1 MGNTSS
7 THNCNVVFLGLDGSG
22 KTSILARL
30 SGDDPRTV
38 LPTLGF
44 NIRAFS
50 LENAPLLKVW
60 DQGGT
65 PSMRRYW
72 PAYYAKA
79 HAIAFV
85 IDSSDHRRL
94 GECSRVMQEV
104 LDDDLLLGVPLL
116 VLANKQDVPNAIPS
130 GEIEELMHLGSIRD
144 RAWRCIACSAL
155 RDKGLYD
162 GLRWLAEAS
171 VGARPGSKGKKP
183 KPFVPKAGAP
193 SAEGRDSWA
202 EEGEGEEEA
211 EEDEAQERRLNRR
224 RRPTAGGAPAPA
236 PAGAAAEDEKGETSP
251 GAGTASP
258 KKKGRLSSLSPRK
271 SRSGESSEKS
281 PRKERTGS
289 GGFLRR
295 GSSKKGTESSGEE
308 EAGST
313 EGSEASSGKGGKDG
327 TTAVGGTRRR
337 RAGSA
342 AAAKKAESS
351 DEEEAAPPP
360 AEEEIA
366 EDTKRRTRSTR
377 NRRQEGGGE

>member
-85 IDSSDHRRL
+85 IDSSDHRRP

-130 GEIEELMHLGSIRD
+130 GEIEELAPRLDPRPRVAVHRLLGAPGQGPVR
-144 RAWRCIACSAL
+144 RAALARGGVGRRTAGRQGQEAKAL
-155 RDKGLYD
+155 RAQG
-162 GLRWLAEAS
+162 
-171 VGARPGSKGKKP
+171 
-183 KPFVPKAGAP
+183 
-193 SAEGRDSWA
+193 GR
-202 EEGEGEEEA
+202 
-211 EEDEAQERRLNRR
+211 
-224 RRPTAGGAPAPA
+224 
-236 PAGAAAEDEKGETSP
+236 
-251 GAGTASP
+251 
-258 KKKGRLSSLSPRK
+258 
-271 SRSGESSEKS
+271 
-281 PRKERTGS
+281 
-289 GGFLRR
+289 
-295 GSSKKGTESSGEE
+295 
-308 EAGST
+308 
-313 EGSEASSGKGGKDG
+313 
-327 TTAVGGTRRR
+327 AVGRGPRLV
-337 RAGSA
+337 G
-342 AAAKKAESS
+342 
-351 DEEEAAPPP
+351 
-360 AEEEIA
+360 
-366 EDTKRRTRSTR
+366 
-377 NRRQEGGGE
+377 

>member
-171 VGARPGSKGKKP
+171 VGARPGGSD
-183 KPFVPKAGAP
+183 
-193 SAEGRDSWA
+193 GRRA
-202 EEGEGEEEA
+202 
-211 EEDEAQERRLNRR
+211 RC
-224 RRPTAGGAPAPA
+224 RRPDFRADVEV
-236 PAGAAAEDEKGETSP
+236 AAMCGRCYIFFRCLYPVVFRKGMP
-251 GAGTASP
+251 WLL
-258 KKKGRLSSLSPRK
+258 LSTVPCYNLIWYMLFR
-271 SRSGESSEKS
+271 
-281 PRKERTGS
+281 
-289 GGFLRR
+289 
-295 GSSKKGTESSGEE
+295 
-308 EAGST
+308 
-313 EGSEASSGKGGKDG
+313 
-327 TTAVGGTRRR
+327 AVV
-337 RAGSA
+337 ACA
-342 AAAKKAESS
+342 
-351 DEEEAAPPP
+351 
-360 AEEEIA
+360 
-366 EDTKRRTRSTR
+366 
-377 NRRQEGGGE
+377 